1 MSTTTLAMEVVSWYG
16 RLNENH
22 EVIFSQEWWD
32 NVRFYHFGSEL
43 SESLT
48 GQKELMRELR

>member
-1 MSTTTLAMEVVSWYG
+1 MEVVSWYG

-43 SESLT
+43 SEALT
-48 GQKELMRELR
+48 GKKELTRELR